1 MSNIQQLLNDF
12 VMDYENPFKMY
23 ELAKEYDKLGQDAAA
38 FTYYLR
44 AAEFCDG
51 KTYDEKL
58 LQYRSLILGAKCF
71 ADQKN
76 REVTVYSLLKMAITV
91 LPNRPEAYYFMC
103 NYCEENGEWRESL
116 VYSSIGLLFVN
127 TELSIG
133 DNDID
138 YPGKQGLLYH
148 NASGSWKDNGT
159 DESKRL
165 LFNVAYDKNIDQEWK
180 DKSIGWLNNIGY
192 PSYIPYE
199 GEAEKYKFPFPGI
212 EKVEKNYARHYQDM
226 FVLSALDGKENGIW
240 VEIGS
245 GLPYKANNTA
255 LLEDTFNWKGLSID
269 NSERACYNYSQER
282 KSTVVMADGKDIHYP
297 SMFKQSCLTDWI
309 DFLRINAEQVSLDV
323 LKKIPF
329 GQYEYGVIQFQ
340 HNACWWG
347 PEFREESRA
356 YLKGIGYVLAVN
368 DVAMDPLSNYEDW
381 WLHPQVAQQKP
392 NMIVN
397 GHPDKKNFIYDYVMK
412 E

>member
-12 VMDYENPFKMY
+12 VMDYKNPFKMY
-23 ELAKEYDKLGQDAAA
+23 ELAKEYDKLDQDAAA
-38 FTYYLR
+38 LTYYLR

-51 KTYDEKL
+51 KTYNEKL
-58 LQYRSLILGAKCF
+58 LQYRALIMGAKCF

-76 REVTVYSLLKMAITV
+76 RQVTVYSLLKMAITV

-103 NYCEENGEWRESL
+103 DYCEENGEWRESL
-116 VYSSIGLLFVN
+116 VHSTIGLLFADI
-127 TELSIG
+127 ELSIG
-133 DNDID
+133 DSDIN
-138 YPGKQGLLYH
+138 YPGKQGLIYH

-165 LFNVAYDKNIDQEWK
+165 LFNMAYDNNVETEWK
-180 DKSIGWLNNIGY
+180 NKAIGWLNNIGY

-199 GEAEKYKFPFPGI
+199 GDVEKYKFPFPGI
-212 EKVEKNYARHYQDM
+212 EKITNNYARHYQDM
-226 FVLSALDGKENGIW
+226 FVLSALDGKENGLW
-240 VEIGS
+240 VEVGS

-282 KSTVVMADGKDIHYP
+282 SSTVIMADGKDIHYP
-297 SMFKQSCLTDWI
+297 SMFKQSCLPDWI

-368 DVAMDPLSNYEDW
+368 DVSMDPSSNYEDW
-381 WLHPQVAQQKP
+381 WLHPQIAQQKP
-392 NMIVN
+392 NMVVT